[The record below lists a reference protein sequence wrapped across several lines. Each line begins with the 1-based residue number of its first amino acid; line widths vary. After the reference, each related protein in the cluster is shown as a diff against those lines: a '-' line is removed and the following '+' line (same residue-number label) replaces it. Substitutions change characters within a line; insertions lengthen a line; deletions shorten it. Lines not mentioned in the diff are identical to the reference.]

1 MVAYTVTIPLTS
13 NYHMNQ
19 RWNSSCWFQVVWD
32 YQSLVNCAKAIDILR
47 RPTWHAQLPLPHCAP
62 QPFGWGPSQVGKFL
76 NFTSWNLTKKWLKR
90 QNMWDKNWGFLAKT
104 VMLWFDKLDFR
115 LGRLWVSPWPWIH
128 QTRAAKRFQNPTC
141 HLNISFS
148 YQWQHL
154 CCAWKAYSGLPQ
166 VSWVSVHASRPQGTK
181 EVVSIHLKKW
191 GYSIEYSMTVW
202 CCVIHDT
209 VYQIYTVYKT
219 RKIGYPPP
227 KGMIIDMLENTI
239 QITHLRRLMT

>member
-1 MVAYTVTIPLTS
+1 
-13 NYHMNQ
+13 
-19 RWNSSCWFQVVWD
+19 
-32 YQSLVNCAKAIDILR
+32 
-47 RPTWHAQLPLPHCAP
+47 
-62 QPFGWGPSQVGKFL
+62 
-76 NFTSWNLTKKWLKR
+76 
-90 QNMWDKNWGFLAKT
+90 
-104 VMLWFDKLDFR
+104 MLWFDKLDFR

-128 QTRAAKRFQNPTC
+128 QTMGGKTPCLVGFRIQLVNWT
-141 HLNISFS
+141 ISFS
-148 YQWQHL
+148 FQWQHL
-154 CCAWKAYSGLPQ
+154 RCAWKAYSGLPQ

-209 VYQIYTVYKT
+209 VYQIYTVYKI